1 MNTSTQPAAPV
12 FPKSK
17 SELFNE
23 YQNRISYG
31 TFRKWIK
38 ALSDEG
44 KIRKGKKVLNVKE
57 VMTVYEE
64 LGMPGTPLETDKFG
78 MV

>member
-1 MNTSTQPAAPV
+1 MNTSTQPAIPI

-23 YQNRISYG
+23 YQDRISYG

-38 ALSDEG
+38 ALTDEG
-44 KIRKGKKVLNVKE
+44 KLRKGKKILNVKE
-57 VMTVYEE
+57 VQIVYEE
-64 LGMPGTPLETDKFG
+64 LDIPGTTCHC
-78 MV
+78 